1 MDSINPI
8 RFGGVRVPS
17 TLSLSRFA
25 SPPTSTLPPLNHLAT
40 THTTEQIKQGLQ
52 DLHRLYFPPEPALF
66 HASKKLSISRRRDD
80 VPRPL
85 LHDTFIPDSGYAS
98 AEEGEEEEEEEEEGL
113 QDFLLDDTNEN
124 NNNNNE
130 SDTEIDLLRADPFE
144 RSFAIKWL
152 TGFITR
158 SDKWISACDYSES
171 ESEERSTIL
180 DQAITLLSAFTSV
193 GEETEVA
200 LTRTFSFPLTT
211 SSTSSKKKKMKTEI
225 QVELNDAPLSKEDH
239 TSVGLQSWGSSILLA
254 ERICLQPSL
263 FSLTM
268 PINNIDPR
276 PLRILELG
284 AGTGMLSI
292 VAAKILQQQQ
302 QQQSYYKKPPAPEI
316 IATDYHPEV
325 LDNLSRNVVTNFP
338 KHPAAI
344 TVKCLDWEV
353 PQYHEPLDRPFDVI
367 LAADVIYHPEH
378 AKWIKQ
384 CVEKLL
390 VRPSSPSDSTTTTTI
405 TTTTAPLCN
414 RSGGIFWLIIPV
426 RSTGRHEGLDR
437 TVDDLFSAYTHD
449 EHVGAGE
456 NTEPRLAIFQKEEV
470 GRQGNVGRADESGYK
485 LFKIGWIN

>member
-8 RFGGVRVPS
+8 RLS
-17 TLSLSRFA
+17 TNSPCA
-25 SPPTSTLPPLNHLAT
+25 SPPTSTLPPLNHLA

-66 HASKKLSISRRRDD
+66 HASKKLSISRRDV
-80 VPRPL
+80 VPRP

-98 AEEGEEEEEEEEEGL
+98 AEEGEEEGL
-113 QDFLLDDTNEN
+113 QDFLADTDEN
-124 NNNNNE
+124 NND
-130 SDTEIDLLRADPFE
+130 SDTEGDLLRADPFE

-158 SDKWISACDYSES
+158 SDKWISPCDSES
-171 ESEERSTIL
+171 ESEERSDIL

-211 SSTSSKKKKMKTEI
+211 SSTSTSKKKKKEEI

-268 PINNIDPR
+268 PINNINVR

-292 VAAKILQQQQ
+292 VAAKILQ
-302 QQQSYYKKPPAPEI
+302 SYNPAPEI

-325 LDNLSRNVVTNFP
+325 LDNLTRNVTTNFP
-338 KHPAAI
+338 KHPGAAAAI

-353 PQYHEPLDRPFDVI
+353 PQYHEPLNRPFDVI

-390 VRPSSPSDSTTTTTI
+390 VRPFPSDSTATTTT
-405 TTTTAPLCN
+405 TTTLPCN
-414 RSGGIFWLIIPV
+414 RNRTGGVFWLIIPV

-437 TVDDLFSAYTHD
+437 TVDDLFSTYTH
-449 EHVGAGE
+449 EHVEAGGGE
-456 NTEPRLAIFQKEEV
+456 NTEPRLAMFEKEEV
-470 GRQGNVGRADESGYK
+470 GRQGNVGRADEGGYK
-485 LFKIGWIN
+485 LFKIGWID

>member
-8 RFGGVRVPS
+8 RRPGIHS
-17 TLSLSRFA
+17 TNFRCA
-25 SPPTSTLPPLNHLAT
+25 NQPTSTLPPLSHLA
-40 THTTEQIKQGLQ
+40 THTTEQIKQDLQ
-52 DLHRLYFPPEPALF
+52 NLQRLYFPPEPALF
-66 HASKKLSISRRRDD
+66 HASKLSISQRN

-85 LHDTFIPDSGYAS
+85 HDTFIIPDSGYAS
-98 AEEGEEEEEEEEEGL
+98 AEEGEDDL
-113 QDFLLDDTNEN
+113 QDFLADTDE
-124 NNNNNE
+124 NNE
-130 SDTEIDLLRADPFE
+130 SDTEADLLRADPFE
-144 RSFAIKWL
+144 RSFAINWL
-152 TGFITR
+152 TGFIIR
-158 SDKWISACDYSES
+158 SDKWISACDSTS
-171 ESEERSTIL
+171 DSEERSDIL
-180 DQAITLLSAFTSV
+180 NQAIALLSAFTSIN
-193 GEETEVA
+193 EETEVA

-211 SSTSSKKKKMKTEI
+211 TNSTTTWKKKEI

-268 PINNIDPR
+268 PIDINPR

-292 VAAKILQQQQ
+292 VAAKILQ
-302 QQQSYYKKPPAPEI
+302 SYNPAAEI

-325 LDNLSRNVVTNFP
+325 LNNLTRNVATNFP
-338 KHPAAI
+338 KHPDAI
-344 TVKCLDWEV
+344 TVKYLDWEV
-353 PQYHEPLDRPFDVI
+353 PHYPEPLDQPFDVI

-390 VRPSSPSDSTTTTTI
+390 VRPSSFDNNGSG
-405 TTTTAPLCN
+405 TAFFPCSN
-414 RSGGIFWLIIPV
+414 RSGGVFWLIIPV

-437 TVDDLFSAYTHD
+437 TVDDLFPTYTITHG
-449 EHVGAGE
+449 EHHVEEVISE
-456 NTEPRLAIFQKEEV
+456 NSEFTGLLAILQKEEV
-470 GRQGNVGRADESGYK
+470 GRQGNIGRADESGYK